1 MRGDAVKEE
10 DHRQRACDLFN
21 HTWTLLGLAD
31 RTPEQNDE
39 MIESALESRHHWS
52 LCGTP
57 LNLARGDWQI
67 ARVFATLGR
76 TEQALYYA
84 RRCLHAC
91 ETTDFGPFDHA
102 FAHEAMARA
111 YGATDPTARAKHLE
125 QARAIGANIEVAD
138 DQTWLY
144 ENLDSLA

>member
-1 MRGDAVKEE
+1 VSEK
-10 DHRQRACDLFN
+10 DHRKLACDLFN
-21 HTWTLLGLAD
+21 HTWTLLDLAD
-31 RTPEQNDE
+31 RTSGQDDE
-39 MIESALESRHHWS
+39 MIQAALESHHHWS

-67 ARVFATLGR
+67 ARVFAALGR

-84 RRCLHAC
+84 RRCLAAC
-91 ETTDFGPFDHA
+91 ESGDFGAFDLA

-111 YGATDPTARAKHLE
+111 YGVTSPAAVGMHIEAARTIGKTIE
-125 QARAIGANIEVAD
+125 SEDERA
-138 DQTWLY
+138 WLL